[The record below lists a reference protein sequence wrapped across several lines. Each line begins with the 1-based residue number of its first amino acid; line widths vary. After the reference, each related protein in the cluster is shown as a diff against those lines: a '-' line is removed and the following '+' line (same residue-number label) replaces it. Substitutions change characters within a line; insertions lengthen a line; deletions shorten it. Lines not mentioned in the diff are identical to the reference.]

1 MAGKVQIAASGLL
14 TEQLT
19 SNPEF
24 SYFNVFFSKH
34 SNFAS
39 DTISLK
45 PDNEKKVKTG
55 DYIEF
60 SIPSNNGDILNRMS
74 FSFSIPENLSEYN
87 TNTQNTSLV
96 DQFAV
101 SIFEYIEL
109 YLGEQLLDRVTSD
122 DINIYHVT
130 REASTYALTNDCIQG
145 GKFRPVTE
153 QGNSVPSS
161 ASRMFLTS
169 QYWVNGQFKRTN
181 ERYYGGPSS
190 WNTSQT
196 NNIVFRNFIVNIPFY
211 FHDRPK
217 NAFPLCSIRYQE
229 LKIRVKLREGKE
241 VVFPSNSSKNI
252 QSVEAEWDYQNDSK
266 TTNFP
271 LSKFKLNLDV
281 TYLDKRERNRMTS
294 NCVDILFEQNQH
306 ERFTMRRGIKSQ
318 TYRLNF
324 KNCVKE
330 LYFIA
335 KKKHKDLTSLEN
347 NILSAIYNTNIAS
360 YGGLGL
366 PHRPHPNW
374 NNTFVGSKVFQKPV
388 PCIYMRQ
395 KHVTLSLDGIPIL
408 DETIGSHQFLSTCI
422 PNVYH
427 KQAPIENNLTMYS
440 FALRPDKIEPSGEI
454 NFTMIKDAIIQM
466 TLSSDGSYGLYNIF
480 NELLDTSP
488 SLIVHIEKEILVI
501 AKSYNVLRIKDGV
514 GKILF

>member
-14 TEQLT
+14 TEYLT
-19 SNPEF
+19 ANPEF

-34 SNFAS
+34 SNFAL
-39 DTISLK
+39 DAISLK

-55 DYIEF
+55 DHIEF
-60 SIPSNNGDILNRMS
+60 SIPSNNGDILTRMS
-74 FSFSIPENLSEYN
+74 FSFSIPENLSEY
-87 TNTQNTSLV
+87 TNTHDTSLV

-130 REASTYALTNDCIQG
+130 RESSTYALTNDCIQG
-145 GKFRPVTE
+145 GKFRPVAE
-153 QGNSVPSS
+153 VGNSVS
-161 ASRMFLTS
+161 ATLERKFLTS
-169 QYWVNGQFKRTN
+169 QYWVNGQFKRTL
-181 ERYYGGPSS
+181 ERKYGGAN
-190 WNTSQT
+190 NTNT
-196 NNIVFRNFIVNIPFY
+196 VVFRNFIVNIPFY

-217 NAFPLCSIRYQE
+217 NGFPLCSIRHQE

-241 VVFPSNSSKNI
+241 VVFPSISSNDL
-252 QSVEAEWDYQNDSK
+252 QSVEAEWDYENDSK
-266 TTNFP
+266 TVNFP
-271 LSKFKLNLDV
+271 LPNFNLNMDV
-281 TYLDKRERNRMTS
+281 AYLDKHERKRMAS

-306 ERFTMRRGIKSQ
+306 ERFTMGHGIKSQ
-318 TYRLNF
+318 MYRLNF

-335 KKKHKDLTSLEN
+335 KKKHKDLTSSEK
-347 NILSAIYNTNIAS
+347 NILSAIYNSNISS
-360 YGGLGL
+360 YGGPGL

-374 NNTFVGSKVFQKPV
+374 NNTFAGSKVFQKPV

-395 KHVTLSLDGIPIL
+395 KHVTLSLDGTPIL

-440 FALRPDKIEPSGEI
+440 FALRPDKIEPSGDI

-501 AKSYNVLRIKDGV
+501 AKSYNILRIKDGV
-514 GKILF
+514 GKIMF